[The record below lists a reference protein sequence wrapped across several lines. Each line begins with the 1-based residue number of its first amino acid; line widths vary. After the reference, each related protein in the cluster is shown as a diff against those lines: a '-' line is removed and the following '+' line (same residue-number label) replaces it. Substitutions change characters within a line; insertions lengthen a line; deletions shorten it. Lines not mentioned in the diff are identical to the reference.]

1 MMKRAMIGAVLVG
14 MAAGAAPVAAHDTW
28 VQAAPTIVRP
38 GDVVHVDLLLGNH
51 GNDHRDFKIAGKLGS
66 LDGVTVD
73 VLGPGGRKTDLVPD
87 MIDLGYAPKEG
98 FWSGRFIPAAVGLHC
113 VAHLREGIRHGA
125 RGLKGGKT
133 HVLVAEQLDAIKT
146 PTKEHATPLGHPLEL
161 VLETHPVID
170 CGPGKPIAVRLL
182 HRGQPLP
189 DHRVSFIPRGATL
202 AADFDPEFERTTDAE
217 GRCSYTPR
225 EGNLI
230 LVVAHLTKPE
240 EKGNGYDKTSYSATL
255 VVNVPQR
262 CSCCDE

>member
-1 MMKRAMIGAVLVG
+1 MACVLVG
-14 MAAGAAPVAAHDTW
+14 MAGGAATTAAHDTW
-28 VQAAPTIVRP
+28 VQATPTLVRP
-38 GDVVHVDLLLGNH
+38 GDVVHVDLVLGNH

-66 LDGVTVD
+66 LDGVKVD
-73 VLGPGGRKTDLVPD
+73 VRAPAGTATDLVPEFVD
-87 MIDLGYAPKEG
+87 VGYAPKEG
-98 FWSGRFIPAAVGLHC
+98 FWSARFVPAAEGLHC
-113 VAHLREGIRHGA
+113 VAHVRDGIRHNA
-125 RGLKGGKT
+125 RGLKGSKT
-133 HVLVAEQLDAIKT
+133 YFLTAEKLDALKT

-202 AADFDPEFERTTDAE
+202 ATDFDPNYEQKTDAA

-230 LVVAHLTKPE
+230 LIVAHLTKPE
-240 EKGNGYDKTSYSATL
+240 ETGDGYDKTSYSATL
-255 VVNVPQR
+255 VMNVPQR
-262 CSCCDE
+262 CPCCDE